1 MSRWTMHCSRSRSSP
16 LSRRRVRRNLRPSMR
31 RLVLTLICGAAC
43 CGSLGV
49 GATPA
54 GQRKPARARVPVKT
68 AAEVIDRNVAARGG
82 LDAWRKV
89 DTMVWLGHLEH
100 GGRETQRIP
109 FVMTLKRPNLTRFE
123 LKEQFNQF
131 TRIFDGAHGWKL
143 RPGADG
149 RPETKAFSP
158 EEANFARTEFVIDGP
173 LIDCQTKGVKADL
186 DGVDT
191 VDGRKAYRLS
201 LKLPNGGERKMWI
214 DVKTNLDIRLDR
226 PATNPLKPGAPVSVY
241 YRDYATVDGVRV
253 ARSIET
259 GVGAIGSEAADKLV
273 IDRVL
278 VNPKLDDG
286 TFAPPA
292 TPRRPRSH
300 SRLLMPTET
309 RRSDIPSAAHADSA

>member
-1 MSRWTMHCSRSRSSP
+1 
-16 LSRRRVRRNLRPSMR
+16 MR
-31 RLVLTLICGAAC
+31 RLVSTLLCGALC
-43 CGSLGV
+43 CGSFALG
-49 GATPA
+49 AAPAPPKKPA
-54 GQRKPARARVPVKT
+54 GEGSPATT

-89 DTMVWLGHLEH
+89 ETMVWLGHLEH

-109 FVMTLKRPNLTRFE
+109 FVMTLKRPNLARFE
-123 LKEQFNQF
+123 LKEQFDQF
-131 TRIFDGAHGWKL
+131 TRIFDGVHGWKV
-143 RPGADG
+143 RPGSDG
-149 RPETKAFSP
+149 RPETKAFSS
-158 EEANFARTEFVIDGP
+158 EEVNFARAEFAIDGP
-173 LIDCQTKGVKADL
+173 LIDYRAKGVTADL
-186 DGVDT
+186 DGIDT

-201 LKLPNGGERKMWI
+201 LKLPNGAERKVWI
-214 DVKTNLDIRLDR
+214 DIKTNLDIRLDR

-259 GVGAIGSEAADKLV
+259 GVGAVGSEAADKLV

-292 TPRRPRSH
+292 TPLRRGGHVR
-300 SRLLMPTET
+300 
-309 RRSDIPSAAHADSA
+309 IPAY

>member
-1 MSRWTMHCSRSRSSP
+1 
-16 LSRRRVRRNLRPSMR
+16 MR
-31 RLVLTLICGAAC
+31 RLALTVICGLVC
-43 CGSLGV
+43 CGALAV

-54 GQRKPARARVPVKT
+54 ELRKSAGEGSLAKT
-68 AAEVIDRNVAARGG
+68 AAEVIERNVAARGG

-100 GGRETQRIP
+100 GGKETQRIP

-123 LKEQFNQF
+123 LKAQFNQF

-158 EEANFARTEFVIDGP
+158 EEANFSRTEFVIDGP
-173 LIDCQTKGVKADL
+173 LIDYQAKGVIADL
-186 DGVDT
+186 DGIDT

-201 LKLPNGGERKMWI
+201 LKLPSGGERKVWI
-214 DVKTNLDIRLDR
+214 DIKTNLDIRLDR

-241 YRDYATVDGVRV
+241 YRNYEAADGVQV

-259 GVGAIGSEAADKLV
+259 GVDGGGAVAGDKLV

-286 TFAPPA
+286 TFALPP
-292 TPRRPRSH
+292 TPMRRGGHVRVPAS
-300 SRLLMPTET
+300 
-309 RRSDIPSAAHADSA
+309 

>member
-1 MSRWTMHCSRSRSSP
+1 
-16 LSRRRVRRNLRPSMR
+16 MR
-31 RLVLTLICGAAC
+31 RLVLTVIGGALCCGALA
-43 CGSLGV
+43 V
-49 GATPA
+49 GATPE
-54 GQRKPARARVPVKT
+54 GPRKPAGAQGLAKT
-68 AAEVIDRNVAARGG
+68 AAEVIERNVAARGG

-100 GGRETQRIP
+100 GGKETQRIP

-149 RPETKAFSP
+149 RPETKPFSP
-158 EEANFARTEFVIDGP
+158 QEVNFARTEFVIDGP
-173 LIDCQTKGVKADL
+173 LVDFQTKGVTADL
-186 DGVDT
+186 DGIDT

-201 LKLPNGGERKMWI
+201 LKLPNGGERKVWI
-214 DVKTNLDIRLDR
+214 DIKTNLDIRLDR

-241 YRDYATVDGVRV
+241 YRDYADADGVQV
-253 ARSIET
+253 ARSIAT
-259 GVGAIGSEAADKLV
+259 GVNAGGTVAGDKLV

-286 TFAPPA
+286 TFALPP
-292 TPRRPRSH
+292 TPMRRGGHVRVPAS
-300 SRLLMPTET
+300 
-309 RRSDIPSAAHADSA
+309 

>member
-1 MSRWTMHCSRSRSSP
+1 MRRFALTAICGVWIAGAAVDAAPAAPGAHRSS
-16 LSRRRVRRNLRPSMR
+16 
-31 RLVLTLICGAAC
+31 
-43 CGSLGV
+43 
-49 GATPA
+49 A
-54 GQRKPARARVPVKT
+54 GHPELAKT
-68 AAEVIDRNVAARGG
+68 AVEVIDRNVAARGG

-89 DTMVWLGHLEH
+89 EAMVWLGHLEH
-100 GGRETQRIP
+100 GKQGAQRIP

-123 LKEQFNQF
+123 LKEQFDQF
-131 TRIFDGAHGWKL
+131 TRIFDGAHGWKV

-158 EEANFARTEFVIDGP
+158 GEVEYARTEFAIDGP
-173 LIDCQTKGVKADL
+173 LIDYRAKGVTADL
-186 DGVDT
+186 DGIDT

-201 LKLPNGGERKMWI
+201 LKLPSGGERKVWV
-214 DVKTNLDIRLDR
+214 DTKTNLDIRYDR

-259 GVGAIGSEAADKLV
+259 GVGAVGDGAADKLV

-292 TPRRPRSH
+292 TPLRRGGHVR
-300 SRLLMPTET
+300 
-309 RRSDIPSAAHADSA
+309 IPAS

>member
-1 MSRWTMHCSRSRSSP
+1 
-16 LSRRRVRRNLRPSMR
+16 MR
-31 RLVLTLICGAAC
+31 RLVLTLIWGIVC
-43 CGSLGV
+43 CGGALAV

-54 GQRKPARARVPVKT
+54 GPRKSVSAPGLAKT

-82 LDAWRKV
+82 LDAWRKM

-100 GGRETQRIP
+100 GGQETQRIP

-123 LKEQFNQF
+123 LKEQFSQF
-131 TRIFDGAHGWKL
+131 TRIFDGAHGWKV
-143 RPGADG
+143 RPGSDG
-149 RPETKAFSP
+149 RAETKSFSP
-158 EEANFARTEFVIDGP
+158 EEANFARTEYVLDGP
-173 LIDCQTKGVKADL
+173 LIDYHAKGVTADL
-186 DGVDT
+186 DGIDT

-201 LKLPNGGERKMWI
+201 LKLPAGAERKVWI
-214 DVKTNLDIRLDR
+214 DIKTNLEIRSDR

-241 YRDYATVDGVRV
+241 YRNYAAVDGLQI

-259 GVGAIGSEAADKLV
+259 GVGSGEAGDKLV

-292 TPRRPRSH
+292 TPVRRGGHVR
-300 SRLLMPTET
+300 
-309 RRSDIPSAAHADSA
+309 IPAP

>member
-1 MSRWTMHCSRSRSSP
+1 
-16 LSRRRVRRNLRPSMR
+16 MR
-31 RLVLTLICGAAC
+31 RLVLTVICGAVC
-43 CGSLGV
+43 CGALAE

-54 GQRKPARARVPVKT
+54 GPRKPAGAESLAKT

-123 LKEQFNQF
+123 LKEQFNSF

-158 EEANFARTEFVIDGP
+158 EEAKFARAEFVIDGP
-173 LIDCQTKGVKADL
+173 LIDYQVKGVTADL
-186 DGVDT
+186 DGIDT
-191 VDGRKAYRLS
+191 MDGRKAYRLS
-201 LKLPNGGERKMWI
+201 LKLPSGGERKVWI
-214 DVKTNLDIRLDR
+214 DIKTNLDIRLDR
-226 PATNPLKPGAPVSVY
+226 PASNPLKPGAPISVY
-241 YRDYATVDGVRV
+241 YRNFADADGVQV

-259 GVGAIGSEAADKLV
+259 GVDAGGTVAGDKLV
-273 IDRVL
+273 IDRVM

-286 TFAPPA
+286 TFALPP
-292 TPRRPRSH
+292 TPMRRGGRVRVPESQ
-300 SRLLMPTET
+300 
-309 RRSDIPSAAHADSA
+309 